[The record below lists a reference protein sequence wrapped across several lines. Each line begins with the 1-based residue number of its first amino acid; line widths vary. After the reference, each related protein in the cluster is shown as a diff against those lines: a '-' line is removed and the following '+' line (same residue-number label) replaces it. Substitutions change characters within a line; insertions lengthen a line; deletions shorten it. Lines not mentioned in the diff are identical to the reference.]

1 MIDEALLK
9 ILRCPKDLSSLSLAN
24 PQLLVRVNRAIAA
37 GRVVNLEGADVQRQL
52 KSALVN
58 ETGGLL
64 YPIINQ
70 IPALLPGEAI
80 SLSQLDNMN
89 DSRSKNGR

>member
-9 ILRCPKDLSSLSLAN
+9 ILRCPKDLSPLFLAN

-64 YPIINQ
+64 YPIVNQ
-70 IPALLPGEAI
+70 IPALLLGEAI
-80 SLSQLDNMN
+80 SLSQLDIT
-89 DSRSKNGR
+89 NGEKTDA